1 MTIIVNPAYPKKKK
15 PPRTPALYYNV
26 HLFSSSRDDGALH
39 NQQVSDETD
48 EIEIQLNRDMPA
60 LSSSVFMF
68 SLGVVTDSCRSANNF
83 AGRS

>member
-1 MTIIVNPAYPKKKK
+1 MTIIVNPAYPKKKTLVL
-15 PPRTPALYYNV
+15 RQCTTMGTC
-26 HLFSSSRDDGALH
+26 SSSRDDGALH

-68 SLGVVTDSCRSANNF
+68 SRGVVTDGCRSANNF